1 MADSNLT
8 PVGVIGGLP
17 LFPNL
22 TPETVTA
29 TAETKQE
36 PEWVTDPTHLS
47 YSEYMDRMLWGKP
60 NAEGRRA
67 AVSLKLAA
75 QAFEYRVSERD
86 NPYPNGDDPKYGSWE
101 KALESG
107 RSYLCG
113 ESTPMGQFLK
123 AHTSSLNW
131 WQKMAY
137 AWCIVNPSK
146 KLVLISK
153 KLEWSI
159 YKRGEYVEF
168 GLPHQ
173 DKGGEKHWI
182 SQNGKSRVL
191 VNVD

>member
-1 MADSNLT
+1 MADSNIT
-8 PVGVIGGLP
+8 PVGVLP
-17 LFPNL
+17 LFPAL
-22 TPETVTA
+22 PPEAVIPKVA
-29 TAETKQE
+29 QN
-36 PEWVTDPTHLS
+36 PEWVIDPAELS
-47 YSEYMDRMLWGKP
+47 FREYMDRMLWGKP
-60 NAEGRRA
+60 QANGRRA

-75 QAFEYRVSERD
+75 QAFEYRVSDRD
-86 NPYPNGDDPKYGSWE
+86 NSYPNGQDPEYGDWNN
-101 KALESG
+101 ALESG

-113 ESTPMGQFLK
+113 ASTPMTQFLK

-137 AWCIVNPSK
+137 AWCMANPSK